1 MLHGGQPGNPRR
13 PPSSISRSD
22 SCLNINGIVR
32 LDTKIERLSG
42 LGANLVVYFGLSMVA
57 ILEIRLGRPPSYI
70 FRKWLLL
77 KLKTKVRSC
86 TWKKLMIYLP
96 PPPKCPHFSQILSKA
111 AERRIIQF
119 FIFIFYNILALL
131 SFYLNSVL
139 FLNVQGCIIL

>member
-96 PPPKCPHFSQILSKA
+96 PPPKMSAFFSNPVQSGRKTNNSIFYFYFLQYSRSPFILS
-111 AERRIIQF
+111 
-119 FIFIFYNILALL
+119 
-131 SFYLNSVL
+131 
-139 FLNVQGCIIL
+139 